1 MEGVEQERE
10 GKKGV
15 AKNLSGRQHAQRR
28 EVNALRYQYFQ
39 MVFFLLGVLNIP
51 LGLKQPSQSHSG
63 FVTQLSVTRTLP

>member
-39 MVFFLLGVLNIP
+39 MVFF
-51 LGLKQPSQSHSG
+51 S
-63 FVTQLSVTRTLP
+63 